1 MNIRWTPGLA
11 VLTLAACGGIGSGVS
26 QLQADPLYKA
36 AEAVRAAPDCAVA
49 SGLGRSL
56 PVPAH
61 GGGYAVLLYP
71 VLISPSKSDALTP
84 QYRADFAVDGPN
96 AAARCVKIASGAALS
111 LGPAVPP
118 GVSNRD
124 YYAAEASLFAVLPKL
139 CERYRRGSPTALDRE
154 EASAFFDAFQR
165 IAEPGLAPYYYRLN
179 PEFWEW
185 LRAAGGRSLA
195 KPATP

>member
-1 MNIRWTPGLA
+1 MLA
-11 VLTLAACGGIGSGVS
+11 GCGGGGFDASLRR
-26 QLQADPLYKA
+26 LQTDALYKA
-36 AEAVRAAPDCAVA
+36 AEAVSFAPGCEAA

-56 PVPAH
+56 PVPARV
-61 GGGYAVLLYP
+61 GGYAVLLYP
-71 VLISPSKSDALTP
+71 ALISPSKSEALTP
-84 QYRADFAVDGPN
+84 QYRADFGGDGPN

-124 YYAAEASLFAVLPKL
+124 YYAAEASLFAALPNIS
-139 CERYRRGSPTALDRE
+139 ERYRRGPPAAADRTD
-154 EASAFFDAFQR
+154 ASAYFNAFQR